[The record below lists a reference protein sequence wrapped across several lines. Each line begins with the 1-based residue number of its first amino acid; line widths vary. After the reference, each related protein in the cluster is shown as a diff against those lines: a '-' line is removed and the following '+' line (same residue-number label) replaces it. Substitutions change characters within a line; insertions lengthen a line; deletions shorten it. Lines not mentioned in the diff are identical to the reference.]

1 MDLRQVQYFIA
12 LYEEESV
19 TKAARRLHVVQPAV
33 SMQIRRLEADYGVAL
48 FDRTPQGVR
57 PNAVAR
63 RLYPQCLDIL
73 EKVDLV
79 RNRLRESAGRL
90 AGKLT
95 VGVPPSIAEGIL
107 PDVLVEFQKQ
117 NPEIQLIVRE
127 GYTANL
133 VDWLVQGDL
142 DFAVLTV
149 LEDERRLRYQDLA
162 TEELHLVTSL
172 ETPIGASQ
180 IKGSDLVSLKLVLPS
195 SRNLIRIL
203 IETEFERAGLPL
215 SPAMEVDSLSA
226 VFGIIRRAGWASI
239 LPASALGSGERQ
251 RRFQSLRLIDPIIRR
266 LLVVAFQPQRE
277 ASPAAQLLIGNLE
290 SALKGRIGAPEEA
303 AHGLCH
309 VVA

>member
-1 MDLRQVQYFIA
+1 MDLRQVQYFVA

-48 FDRTPQGVR
+48 FDRIPQGVR

-79 RNRLRESAGRL
+79 RNRLRELAGRL
-90 AGKLT
+90 AGRLT

-149 LEDERRLRYQDLA
+149 LEDERRLRYQELA
-162 TEELHLVTSL
+162 TEELHLVTSM
-172 ETPIGASQ
+172 ETSIGGSQ

-195 SRNLIRIL
+195 SRNLMRML
-203 IETEFERAGLPL
+203 IETEFEQAGLPL

-239 LPASALGSGERQ
+239 LPASALRSGQRQ
-251 RRFQSLRLIDPIIRR
+251 RHFQSLRLVDPIIRR

-277 ASPAAQLLIGNLE
+277 ATPAAQLLIGNLE
-290 SALKGRIGAPEEA
+290 TALKGRIGAPEELV
-303 AHGLCH
+303 HGLRSG
-309 VVA
+309 VD

>member
-1 MDLRQVQYFIA
+1 MDLRQIQYFVA

-19 TKAARRLHVVQPAV
+19 TKAARRLHIVQPAV
-33 SMQIRRLEADYGVAL
+33 SMQIRRLEADYGVVL
-48 FDRTPQGVR
+48 FDRTPHGVR

-73 EKVDLV
+73 EKVDLA
-79 RNRLRESAGRL
+79 RNRLRESAGCL

-107 PDVLVEFQKQ
+107 PDVLLQFQMR
-117 NPEIQLIVRE
+117 NPEVQLVIHE

-142 DFAVLTV
+142 DFAVLSV

-172 ETPIGASQ
+172 ETPIGGSQ
-180 IKGSDLVSLKLVLPS
+180 IKGCDLGALKLVLPS
-195 SRNLIRIL
+195 SNNLIRIL
-203 IETEFERAGLPL
+203 IETEFARAGLPL
-215 SPAMEVDSLSA
+215 SPAMEVDSLST
-226 VFGIIRRAGWASI
+226 VFGIIRRPGWASI
-239 LPASALGSGERQ
+239 LPASALGSGD
-251 RRFQSLRLIDPIIRR
+251 RRRGLQSLRLVDPIIRR

-277 ASPAAQLLIGNLE
+277 ATPAAQLLIGALE
-290 SALKGRIGAPEEA
+290 SKLTEHIGAALQAMREA
-303 AHGLCH
+303 G
-309 VVA
+309 V